1 MAYSGATLVVCS
13 NSLYLQMRQQR
24 GLFIVM
30 SVRILSEVFEKSE
43 TSGNARLVLIA
54 LADCASDDGACWP
67 SIRRIAKMSKVSEQT
82 AKKYLRAF
90 ELIGLI
96 EIEERFD
103 RKGRRTSNIY
113 NINTEQ
119 LGADKLS
126 KKILYSVIPKSK
138 KHDGVGVNPF
148 TVW

>member
-1 MAYSGATLVVCS
+1 MAYSGATLVVCL

-67 SIRRIAKMSKVSEQT
+67 SIKRIAKMSKVSEQT
-82 AKKYLRAF
+82 ARKYLHAF
-90 ELIGLI
+90 EVIGLI
-96 EIEERFD
+96 EVEERFD

-113 NINTEQ
+113 NINIEQ

>member
-1 MAYSGATLVVCS
+1 
-13 NSLYLQMRQQR
+13 MRQQR

>member
-1 MAYSGATLVVCS
+1 LAYSGATLVVCL

-67 SIRRIAKMSKVSEQT
+67 SIKRIAKMSKVSEQT
-82 AKKYLRAF
+82 AKKYLHAF
-90 ELIGLI
+90 EAIGLI

-113 NINTEQ
+113 NINIEQ

>member
-1 MAYSGATLVVCS
+1 MAYSGATLVVCL

-67 SIRRIAKMSKVSEQT
+67 SIKRIAKMSKVSEQT
-82 AKKYLRAF
+82 ARKYLHAF
-90 ELIGLI
+90 EVIGLI
-96 EIEERFD
+96 EVEERFD

-113 NINTEQ
+113 NINIEQ
-119 LGADKLS
+119 LGADKLN

>member
-1 MAYSGATLVVCS
+1 
-13 NSLYLQMRQQR
+13 MRQKR
-24 GLFIVM
+24 GRFIVM

-126 KKILYSVIPKSK
+126 KKILYSVIPESK
-138 KHDGVGVNPF
+138 KHDWVVVNPF